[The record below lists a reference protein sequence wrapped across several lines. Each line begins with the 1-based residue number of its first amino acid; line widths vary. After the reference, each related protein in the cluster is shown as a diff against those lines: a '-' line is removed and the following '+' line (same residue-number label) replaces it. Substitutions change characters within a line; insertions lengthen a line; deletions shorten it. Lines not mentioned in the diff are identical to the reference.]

1 MSGHHAIESGGRVKL
16 LPSLVAVAAVCLL
29 SGGPV
34 HAGSGCPC
42 IRAQADA
49 PMLLPDGNLYPAGT
63 LTICDSMKLSPVTSL
78 HKTFVN
84 GQPVAI
90 LASRRRSSEI
100 SSDAP
105 PVVVFQRDLAGNLE
119 LVGYVLPSP
128 TSTRRG
134 TTFVL
139 AAGREIGE
147 RTYMAAGSTG
157 SAAGSLVVLA
167 ASAR

>member
-1 MSGHHAIESGGRVKL
+1 MNGHHAIESGGWVRI
-16 LPSLVAVAAVCLL
+16 LPPLAALAAACLL
-29 SGGPV
+29 AGVPA
-34 HAGSGCPC
+34 HAGWGSSC
-42 IRAQADA
+42 IRAEADA

-90 LASRRRSSEI
+90 LASRRRASEVAT
-100 SSDAP
+100 DAQP
-105 PVVVFQRDLAGNLE
+105 IVVFQRDFLGRLE

-128 TSTRRG
+128 RSTRRG

-139 AAGREIGE
+139 AEGREIGS
-147 RTYMAAGSTG
+147 MDASVASAGST
-157 SAAGSLVVLA
+157 AGSLVVLA
-167 ASAR
+167 ATAH